1 MVRVTSTSY
10 IALLRAV
17 NVGGTGKLPMADLR
31 KLAENAGFEGV
42 RTYIA
47 SGNLLLT
54 SSLSERQVKK
64 TLEEALHAYAGRP
77 IDVIVRT
84 GQEMRAVELANPFK
98 GAAYNRIG
106 VLFLDHPLPRENIK
120 QVKGLKNE
128 EIELGKREV
137 YVHYPDGMGKS
148 KLSIPAAKYGT
159 NRNLNTV
166 AKLAEMARST

>member
-1 MVRVTSTSY
+1 MGRMAGTSY

-31 KLAENAGFEGV
+31 KLAEDAGFDGV

-54 SSLSERQVKK
+54 SGLGERQVKK
-64 TLEEALHAYAGRP
+64 TLEEALLAYAGRTV
-77 IDVIVRT
+77 DVIVRT
-84 GQEMRAVELANPFK
+84 AAEMRAVELANPFK

-106 VLFLDHPLPRENIK
+106 VLFLDHPLPRESIR
-120 QVKGLKNE
+120 QAKGLKNE
-128 EIELGKREV
+128 EIEIGRREV

-148 KLSIPAAKYGT
+148 KLSLPAAKYGT

-166 AKLAEMARST
+166 SKLADLASR